1 MLARLLAADGRLR
14 LHLAQSSIAYDTYD
28 PLSYDGTVPPPE
40 GEVAKFAA
48 QIRPSPPAIPHLLS
62 SPPPPPPP
70 PALPPQPPAES
81 PPPPPPLRPPPLLLL
96 PPVMPL
102 PLHPQ
107 PPPPPPSPSPLS
119 PPPPPAPEPEWL
131 APSEDPY
138 SEEELE
144 ASPS

>member
-1 MLARLLAADGRLR
+1 MLARPLTADGR

-28 PLSYDGTVPPPE
+28 PLSYDGPVPPPE
-40 GEVAKFAA
+40 GEVANFAA
-48 QIRPSPPAIPHLLS
+48 QIRPSPPAILPLLS

-81 PPPPPPLRPPPLLLL
+81 LPPPPPLR

-131 APSEDPY
+131 APSEEPY